1 MKCKVEGCSFYICVR
16 GHAKMDGIH
25 IKEFVGGHV
34 YSIGDEY
41 IMGKWRGRRMRA
53 TLLMSLIKRK
63 VNLSGDYPP

>member
-1 MKCKVEGCSFYICVR
+1 
-16 GHAKMDGIH
+16 MDGIH